1 MGFWMGITR
10 HDNAEILQLL
20 DHPEG
25 PDAGRERVRNEWNS
39 NDDCYRP
46 GSLLRTLESTYITRT
61 WDAIHTLLTGC
72 ENIDMVDFAPP
83 TGEPPAC
90 DVIMGGL
97 IVGRRGGHGLRM
109 NNLLLLMPDEVRA
122 VERFLQGIDLDEM
135 IRERR
140 DLLDEVYVYS
150 FCTTVRNDD
159 GSEHESTM
167 AEDGSLADDFATLRD
182 FYARAAEAG
191 NAVIKDIS

>member
-10 HDNAEILQLL
+10 HDSEEILQLL

-39 NDDCYRP
+39 DDDYRRP
-46 GSLLRTLESTYITRT
+46 GSQLRTLESTHITRT

-83 TGEPPAC
+83 TGEPPAS

-97 IVGRRGGHGLRM
+97 IIGRRGGHGLRM

-122 VERFLQGIDLDEM
+122 VDRFLRGIDLDEV
-135 IRERR
+135 IQERR

-150 FCTTVRNDD
+150 FCTTIRKED
-159 GSEHESTM
+159 GSEQESNM
-167 AEDGSLADDFATLRD
+167 AEDGSLADDFATLRN